1 MRPLLLKYIG
11 EQKSGKFCVK
21 GITCCHGN
29 PIYDALILKPRTWF
43 YHLQEELLN
52 KKPGKNKLKP
62 DAFPKILNTL
72 QQKVTKQGK
81 RSRSSFDRADRNV
94 KRQVN

>member
-62 DAFPKILNTL
+62 DAFPKIF
-72 QQKVTKQGK
+72 KYAATKSNK
-81 RSRSSFDRADRNV
+81 TR
-94 KRQVN
+94 KTKP